1 MKEQWTFNDIEHWDG
16 EIEEC
21 FDTRTEAIEAGK
33 KYFGFKNYY
42 GDEDKTGFYD
52 FYIGQ
57 TFEVL
62 NDIRI
67 NLEKVLDDISTFLYN
82 RVSDSAIDYL
92 NDVKPE
98 DRKVL
103 DLRLTQVVHEWIKE
117 FGYEPKFFKIGNI
130 EKIEMN

>member
-1 MKEQWTFNDIEHWDG
+1 MMNFKNGQWTFNDNEHWDEG
-16 EIEEC
+16 IEEY

-33 KYFGFKNYY
+33 KHFDFKNYY

-67 NLEKVLDDISTFLYN
+67 NSERF
-82 RVSDSAIDYL
+82 
-92 NDVKPE
+92 
-98 DRKVL
+98 
-103 DLRLTQVVHEWIKE
+103 
-117 FGYEPKFFKIGNI
+117 
-130 EKIEMN
+130 